1 MAIHNSDLHTDLEVS
16 TTLTLTFHSSYVD
29 EITCFFHSVAP
40 FVELD
45 GSATLVPFV
54 GPDGFSYSGRQVLQ
68 IFSCSDTAGVGLA

>member
-1 MAIHNSDLHTDLEVS
+1 MKLLV
-16 TTLTLTFHSSYVD
+16 
-29 EITCFFHSVAP
+29 FFHSVAP